1 MGFWDSD
8 EEIRAKEEAKK
19 TQQEVQG
26 SIAKT
31 GLANLVNEAD
41 LLKIIVEQNECLI
54 QLKANNAVSNAGM
67 VGDAFVIVST
77 QKYYNNLKQYF
88 KK

>member
-54 QLKANNAVSNAGM
+54 QLTANNAVSNAGM